1 MPPPDMPVNVRGR
14 IILFVAIRARV
25 PRRLATFMP
34 NQVPR
39 PPEARVAFRTDV
51 AGHRSYVTPLRQSYI

>member
-1 MPPPDMPVNVRGR
+1 MPPPDVSVNVRGR
-14 IILFVAIRARV
+14 IVLFVAIRTRV
-25 PRRLATFMP
+25 SRRLAAFMP

-39 PPEARVAFRTDV
+39 PPEARVAFRADI